1 METCYKVFRREVLEG
16 LALKSDRF
24 GFEPEFT
31 AKVAR
36 RGYRI
41 YEVPISYS
49 GRSYAEGKKIG
60 WKDGLKAFYSI
71 VRFRLFD

>member
-1 METCYKVFRREVLEG
+1 MTDILKDITF
-16 LALKSDRF
+16 KSDRF

-31 AKVAR
+31 AKVAK

-49 GRSYAEGKKIG
+49 GRSYAEGK
-60 WKDGLKAFYSI
+60 
-71 VRFRLFD
+71 